1 MAGEQT
7 TGQKTEARFSY
18 KTIDNALGNAGKMI
32 PQAVG
37 FERAVL
43 GAIMID
49 RDAITNVVDTL
60 RPEMFYREQ
69 HQGIY
74 EAMFALFRKDEPIDL
89 LTVADQLRS
98 EKKLEF
104 VGGSAYLASLTNSV
118 TSAANVEYHA
128 RVVMERY
135 VLRQLISIC
144 GDITKN
150 AYDEPKDVMTVLDK
164 AETDL
169 FNVIENNFSRESKEL
184 SAVVKKAMDDLIAMQ
199 NSDNK
204 FKGVPTGIRS
214 LDEKLGGWHN
224 SDLIIIAARPGMG
237 KTSFVLSIA
246 RNAAIDFDK
255 TVAIFSL
262 EMSSVQLVHRLFSI
276 ESGVDSEKIVK
287 GTLDEDEWS
296 QLMEKVQVLN
306 TNKLII
312 DDTPQL
318 SIFDLRAKCRRLKHR
333 YDIDLVIVDY
343 LQLMQGNSDERGR
356 NGNREQEIS
365 QISRSLKA
373 LAKDLNIPVIALSQ
387 LSRQVE
393 QRGGDRKPI
402 LSDLR
407 ESGSIEQDADQV
419 MFIYRPEYYNIDT
432 FPDDNSPSV
441 NRASIIVGKNRH
453 GSTPEVKMRFEKRF
467 TKFCDDLQEGFGDTA
482 SVTAGLTPMGD
493 DQFVEIESN
502 ANADLSADDAG
513 GLDGLPY

>member
-98 EKKLEF
+98 EKTLEF

-128 RVVMERY
+128 RVIMERY

-296 QLMEKVQVLN
+296 QLMEKV
-306 TNKLII
+306 
-312 DDTPQL
+312 
-318 SIFDLRAKCRRLKHR
+318 
-333 YDIDLVIVDY
+333 
-343 LQLMQGNSDERGR
+343 
-356 NGNREQEIS
+356 
-365 QISRSLKA
+365 
-373 LAKDLNIPVIALSQ
+373 
-387 LSRQVE
+387 
-393 QRGGDRKPI
+393 
-402 LSDLR
+402 
-407 ESGSIEQDADQV
+407 
-419 MFIYRPEYYNIDT
+419 
-432 FPDDNSPSV
+432 
-441 NRASIIVGKNRH
+441 
-453 GSTPEVKMRFEKRF
+453 
-467 TKFCDDLQEGFGDTA
+467 
-482 SVTAGLTPMGD
+482 
-493 DQFVEIESN
+493 
-502 ANADLSADDAG
+502 
-513 GLDGLPY
+513 